1 MRKAGT
7 SGAITRQAIR
17 EAAIELI
24 ATHGF
29 ESMSLRALAAKCGIK
44 AGSLYNYF
52 GSKQDLLRDLLQDVM
67 EELLREFDEQVRPLE
82 GVIDQIRAFVRLH
95 ILFHTRRRMEV
106 IIGNTE
112 LRSLTEENYRLVTQ
126 LRGEYESRL
135 RKIIA
140 RGIELSAF
148 RVPDAKVT
156 SFMIIAALTGVG
168 YWYRPNG
175 SLSQRKLIA
184 IHEQLVLQALG
195 VDPAVYSS
203 VGGEGE
209 SETARESRAEPADE
223 AAASLR

>member
-1 MRKAGT
+1 MRKSGT
-7 SGAITRQAIR
+7 SGEITRQAIR

-29 ESMSLRALAAKCGIK
+29 ESMSLRELAAKCGIK

-52 GSKQDLLRDLLQDVM
+52 GSKQDLLRDLLRDVM
-67 EELLREFDEQVRPLE
+67 EELLREFDEQVQPLE

-112 LRSLTEENYRLVTQ
+112 LRSLSEENYRLITQ
-126 LRGEYESRL
+126 LRGDYESRL

-140 RGIELSAF
+140 RGIEQSVI

-175 SLSQRKLIA
+175 ALSQRKLIA
-184 IHEQLVLQALG
+184 MHEQLVMQALG
-195 VDPAVYSS
+195 VDARLYLDTDAVA
-203 VGGEGE
+203 EPE
-209 SETARESRAEPADE
+209 ARQAMETADSRKE
-223 AAASLR
+223 AMST